1 MNGAVTHGNG
11 IQERF
16 HTLLPDPADP
26 LSSLIDQLQRAVLD
40 DAWPQVLEVR
50 VFASA
55 DAFDPLV
62 ERIRGI
68 PGSREW
74 PLSLLDGSPSPDGGV
89 AGLQLH
95 LVFGAPV
102 ETLRLGDE
110 VVGRAFQTQE
120 ARYCVLGG
128 LGPQDPQAHPADQTI
143 STLVRMEEAL
153 KGQGME
159 LTDLARTWFF
169 LHHILGWYKE
179 FNGARTRIYQDRG
192 IFQGYVPA
200 STGIGGRNHR
210 GSALLSSA
218 LAVKAGDSDTRVREV
233 LSPLQC
239 SAGDYG
245 SSFSRAAE
253 LQSQQSRRLFVS
265 GTASI
270 DPRGDTA
277 HAEDV
282 KAQIGLTF
290 QVVEAILASRDMG
303 FSDVVRGNAYFKDAA
318 DALALGPALESH
330 GLAPE
335 QVVVSRN
342 TVCREDLLFEMEVEA
357 SHSVAGE

>member
-1 MNGAVTHGNG
+1 
-11 IQERF
+11 
-16 HTLLPDPADP
+16 
-26 LSSLIDQLQRAVLD
+26 
-40 DAWPQVLEVR
+40 
-50 VFASA
+50 
-55 DAFDPLV
+55 
-62 ERIRGI
+62 
-68 PGSREW
+68 
-74 PLSLLDGSPSPDGGV
+74 
-89 AGLQLH
+89 
-95 LVFGAPV
+95 
-102 ETLRLGDE
+102 
-110 VVGRAFQTQE
+110 
-120 ARYCVLGG
+120 
-128 LGPQDPQAHPADQTI
+128 
-143 STLVRMEEAL
+143 MEEAL